1 VTQVAFKEIINNDLL
16 TLDIHNPITRLIM
29 VPRRSDTLLYKNDFT
44 NFSNWANFPKRPK
57 ISTEVA
63 NNSQYIET
71 GIATGLFVTNGQMDI
86 IQNMRILADGNE
98 LQELKPNSFY
108 TDLTAF
114 KYLSGGAKT
123 HIPVYTFE
131 LHSPNAQPSGSLNSS
146 RIRKFQV
153 DLQVFPLPLNSTYI
167 YNMNIYV
174 ENLNFFIVESG
185 MGDNK
190 YAL

>member
-1 VTQVAFKEIINNDLL
+1 
-16 TLDIHNPITRLIM
+16 
-29 VPRRSDTLLYKNDFT
+29 
-44 NFSNWANFPKRPK
+44 
-57 ISTEVA
+57 
-63 NNSQYIET
+63 
-71 GIATGLFVTNGQMDI
+71 
-86 IQNMRILADGNE
+86 MRILADGNQ
-98 LQELKPNSFY
+98 LQELKSNAFY

-114 KYLSGGAKT
+114 KYLSGSANT